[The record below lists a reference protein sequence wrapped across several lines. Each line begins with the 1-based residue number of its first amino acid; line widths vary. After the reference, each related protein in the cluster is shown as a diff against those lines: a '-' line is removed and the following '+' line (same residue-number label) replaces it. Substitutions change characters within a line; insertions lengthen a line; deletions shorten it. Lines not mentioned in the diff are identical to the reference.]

1 MAKPFIF
8 GLIGHPVSQS
18 LSPRLHQA
26 AFAYAGLSGEY
37 KLFDIPQSELAKRVS
52 DLITSGINGFNIT
65 IPHKQALYEMVHS
78 RSKEAECVGALNVVK
93 VLNDGRLEGHNT
105 DYDGLKLA
113 LAQDHPLDFK
123 GKSALLLGAG
133 GAALAAAAA
142 AYNLGF
148 AKLRVLARD
157 PERQKTFIDFVQER
171 QKHLANTKQLTLIE
185 PDRSDYWSEPALVI
199 NATSI
204 GLTEEPQPDWM
215 TELIGRLPPECFCF
229 DMVYRKNGTL
239 PTFARLAQE
248 RGLKNQGGLDMLIH
262 QAELSFQYWT
272 GVSVPFQ
279 VMKEA
284 VL

>member
-1 MAKPFIF
+1 MAKPLIF

-26 AFAYAGLSGEY
+26 AFAYTGLSGEY
-37 KLFDIPQSELAKRVS
+37 KLFDIPPSELAKRIA
-52 DLITSGINGFNIT
+52 DLIGTGVIGFNIT
-65 IPHKQALYEMVHS
+65 IPHKQALYNMVNS
-78 RSKEAECVGALNVVK
+78 RSQEADRVGAINAVK
-93 VLNDGRLEGHNT
+93 VLNDGYLEGHNT

-113 LAQDHPLDFK
+113 LAQDHPLDFA
-123 GKSALLLGAG
+123 GKCALLLGAG

-142 AYNLGF
+142 VYNLGF

-157 PERQKTFIDFVQER
+157 PERQRAFIDFVRER
-171 QKHLANTKQLTLIE
+171 QNNLAKAKHLTVIE
-185 PDRSDYWSEPALVI
+185 PDQQKYWNEPALVI

-204 GLTEEPQPDWM
+204 GLTEEPQPEWM
-215 TELIGRLPPECFCF
+215 TELTGQLPPECFCF

-248 RGLKNQGGLDMLIH
+248 HGLESQAGLDMLIH
-262 QAELSFQYWT
+262 QARLSFQYWT
-272 GVSVPFQ
+272 GVPVPFE
-279 VMKEA
+279 VMKKA